1 MCESE
6 LTTPIMYRTHTCNE
20 LKIGHDG
27 KEVKLAGWVHRR
39 RDHGGL
45 IFIDLRDGYG
55 LTQIV
60 FDPEYKEA
68 YEIGD
73 TCRSEYVLEIEGTV
87 RKRPEGQTNKNL
99 ETGKIEVLVT
109 KAMILNTAKTPPFE
123 VDQDKEVAEDIRL
136 KYRYIDLR
144 RERLHK
150 NIVNRHKIFSF
161 IREYLN
167 KAGFL
172 DVETPMMIKGTPE
185 GSREYLVPSRLFPG
199 HFYVL
204 PQSPQQ
210 LKQLLMISS
219 FDRYYQMARCFRDE
233 DQRGDRQ
240 PEFTQLDMEMSFV
253 HEDDVMQA
261 IEDLMIA
268 LSKELYPNRKIQ
280 FEPFKKLSWHDAM
293 NNYGS
298 DKPDLRFEMPLKD
311 VSDVVANCEFKVFT
325 GTIQQG
331 GKVKAL
337 KVGGGGKFS
346 RKEIDELEEIA
357 KTYRAKGL
365 AYIKFTNSGPD
376 GGITKFLKEDEIA
389 KIRKHTEAQ
398 DGDIVFFAADQFK
411 VACESLGQVRLACGQ
426 KLGLIDE
433 EALCYLWVTNFPM
446 FHFHAEEQQIS
457 AEHHPFTRPLEED
470 LEFLDTNPEKVR
482 AYAYDLVLNGVELGG
497 GSIRIH
503 DPKLQSKIF
512 DILKISSEDADR
524 RFGHLLRA
532 FEYGAPPHGGIA
544 LGMDRIVMLF
554 EKEPNIR
561 EVIAFPKDQRARD
574 LMLDAP
580 SELPAD
586 QVAEMHVEVRKPKKS
601 Q

>member
-1 MCESE
+1 
-6 LTTPIMYRTHTCNE
+6 MYRTHTCNE
-20 LKIGHDG
+20 LSTKNEGE
-27 KEVKLAGWVHRR
+27 KVKLAGWVHRR

-60 FDPEYKEA
+60 FDPEQEDTFT
-68 YEIGD
+68 IGD
-73 TCRSEYVLEIEGTV
+73 RCRSEYVLEIEGTV

-99 ETGKIEVLVT
+99 DTGEIEILVE
-109 KAMILNTAKTPPFE
+109 KAAILNEAKTPPFE
-123 VDQDKEVAEDIRL
+123 VDQDKEVSEEIRL

-150 NIVNRHKIFSF
+150 NIVNRHKIYSY
-161 IREYLN
+161 IRRYLDDL
-167 KAGFL
+167 KFL
-172 DVETPMMIKGTPE
+172 DIETPMMIKGTPE
-185 GSREYLVPSRLFPG
+185 GSREYIVPSRLFPG

-240 PEFTQLDMEMSFV
+240 PEFTQLDLEMSFV
-253 HEDDVMQA
+253 HEDDVMKVT
-261 IEDLMIA
+261 EDLMIG
-268 LSKELYPNRKIQ
+268 LSKELYPERKLQ
-280 FEPFKKLSWHDAM
+280 YEPFERISWHDAM

-298 DKPDLRFEMPLKD
+298 DKPDLRFEMKFAD
-311 VSDVVANCEFKVFT
+311 ISEVASTCEFKVFSD
-325 GTIQQG
+325 TIQQG
-331 GKVKAL
+331 GFVKAL
-337 KVGGGGKFS
+337 KVEKGAEFT
-346 RKEIDELEEIA
+346 RKEIDELEETA
-357 KTYRAKGL
+357 KTYGAKGL
-365 AYIKFTNSGPD
+365 AYIKFTKDGPD
-376 GGITKFLKEDEIA
+376 GGITKFFKEDELSKIKEHTKA
-389 KIRKHTEAQ
+389 KE
-398 DGDIVFFAADQFK
+398 GDIVFFAADKFQ
-411 VACESLGQVRLACGQ
+411 VACESLGQVRLACGN

-433 EALCYLWVTNFPM
+433 NALCYLWVTNFPM
-446 FHFHAEEQQIS
+446 FHWNQEENQLS
-457 AEHHPFTRPLEED
+457 AEHHPFTHPLEED
-470 LEFLDTNPEKVR
+470 LDKLDSNPEEVR

-503 DPKLQSKIF
+503 EPDLQAKIF
-512 DILKISSEDADR
+512 KLLNISDEDADK

-544 LGMDRIVMLF
+544 LGMDRVVMIL

-561 EVIAFPKDQRARD
+561 EVMAFPKDQRARD

-580 SELPAD
+580 SEMPIE
-586 QVAEMHVEVRKPKKS
+586 QVAEMHIDIRKPKN
-601 Q
+601 

>member
-1 MCESE
+1 
-6 LTTPIMYRTHTCNE
+6 MYRTHTCNE
-20 LKIGHDG
+20 LTAKNEEEKI
-27 KEVKLAGWVHRR
+27 KLAGWVHRR

-60 FDPEYKEA
+60 FDPEFQDTFT
-68 YEIGD
+68 IGD
-73 TCRSEYVLEIEGTV
+73 RCRSEYVLEIEGKV

-99 ETGKIEVLVT
+99 ATGEIEVLVE
-109 KAMILNTAKTPPFE
+109 KATILNESKTPPFE
-123 VDQDKEVAEDIRL
+123 VDQDKEVGEDLRL

-150 NIVNRHKIFSF
+150 NIVNRHKIFTF
-161 IREYLN
+161 IRQYLD
-167 KAGFL
+167 KHDFL
-172 DVETPMMIKGTPE
+172 DIETPMMIKGTPE

-240 PEFTQLDMEMSFV
+240 PEFTQLDIEMSFV
-253 HEDDVMQA
+253 HEDDVMK
-261 IEDLMIA
+261 ITEDLMIK
-268 LSKELYPNRKIQ
+268 LSKELYPDRKLV
-280 FEPFKKLSWHDAM
+280 FEPFKRITWHDAM

-298 DKPDLRFEMPLKD
+298 DKPDLRFEMQMVD
-311 VSDVVANCEFKVFT
+311 ISEVVATCEFKVFSQ
-325 GTIQQG
+325 TIQNG
-331 GKVKAL
+331 GFVKAL
-337 KVGGGGKFS
+337 RVEGGADFT
-346 RKEIDELEEIA
+346 RKEIDELEETA
-357 KTYRAKGL
+357 KTYGAKGL
-365 AYIKFTNSGPD
+365 AYIKFTKDGPD
-376 GGITKFLKEDEIA
+376 SGITKFFKEDELK
-389 KIRKHTEAQ
+389 KIKEHSEAR
-398 DGDIVFFAADQFK
+398 DGDIVFFAADKFQ

-433 EALCYLWVTNFPM
+433 DALCYLWVTNFPM
-446 FHFHAEEQQIS
+446 FHWNEEEQQMT
-457 AEHHPFTRPLEED
+457 AEHHPFTHPLEED
-470 LEFLDTNPEKVR
+470 LEKLDSNPEDVR
-482 AYAYDLVLNGVELGG
+482 AYAYDLVMNGVELGG

-503 DPKLQSKIF
+503 EPDLQAKIF
-512 DILKISSEDADR
+512 KLLNISEEDADK
-524 RFGHLLRA
+524 RFGHLLKA

-544 LGMDRIVMLF
+544 LGMDRVVMLF

-561 EVIAFPKDQRARD
+561 EVMAFPKDQRARD

-580 SELPAD
+580 SEMPIN
-586 QVAEMHVEVRKPKKS
+586 QVAEMHIDIRRPKK
-601 Q
+601 

>member
-1 MCESE
+1 
-6 LTTPIMYRTHTCNE
+6 MYRTHTCNE
-20 LKIGHDG
+20 LSTDNDG
-27 KEVKLAGWVHRR
+27 EKVKLAGWVHRR

-60 FDPEYKEA
+60 FDPEYKDTFT
-68 YEIGD
+68 IGD
-73 TCRSEYVLEIEGTV
+73 RCRSEYVLEIEGIV

-99 ETGKIEVLVT
+99 DTGGIEILVE
-109 KAMILNTAKTPPFE
+109 KATILNEAKTPPFE
-123 VDQDKEVAEDIRL
+123 VDQDKEVSEEIRL

-150 NIVNRHKIFSF
+150 NIVNRHKIFTY
-161 IREYLN
+161 IRQYLDKLN
-167 KAGFL
+167 FL
-172 DVETPMMIKGTPE
+172 DIETPMMIKGTPE

-199 HFYVL
+199 NFYVL

-240 PEFTQLDMEMSFV
+240 PEFTQLDIEMSFV
-253 HEDDVMQA
+253 HEDDVMKV
-261 IEDLMIA
+261 IEDLMIN
-268 LSKELYPNRKIQ
+268 LSKELYPERKLQEGPFNRI
-280 FEPFKKLSWHDAM
+280 SWHDAM

-298 DKPDLRFEMPLKD
+298 DKPDLRFDMEFTD
-311 VSDVVANCEFKVFT
+311 VSEVAATCKFKVFSD
-325 GTIQQG
+325 TIQQNG
-331 GKVKAL
+331 FVKAL
-337 KVGGGGKFS
+337 KVEGGADFT
-346 RKEIDELEEIA
+346 RKEIDELEETA
-357 KTYRAKGL
+357 KTYGAKGL
-365 AYIKFTNSGPD
+365 AYIKFTKEGPD
-376 GGITKFLKEDEIA
+376 SGITKFFKEDELK
-389 KIRKHTEAQ
+389 KIKEHTCARE
-398 DGDIVFFAADQFK
+398 GDIVFFAADKFQ
-411 VACESLGQVRLACGQ
+411 VACESLGQVRLACGH

-433 EALCYLWVTNFPM
+433 NALCYLWVTNFPM
-446 FHFHAEEQQIS
+446 FHWNQEENQLT
-457 AEHHPFTRPLEED
+457 AEHHPFTHPLEED
-470 LEFLDTNPEKVR
+470 LDKLDSNPEEVR

-503 DPKLQSKIF
+503 EPDLQAKIF
-512 DILKISSEDADR
+512 KLLNITDDDANK

-544 LGMDRIVMLF
+544 LGMDRVVMIL

-561 EVIAFPKDQRARD
+561 EVMAFPKDQRARD

-580 SELPAD
+580 SEIPIE
-586 QVAEMHVEVRKPKKS
+586 QVAEMHIDIRKPKN
-601 Q
+601 

>member
-1 MCESE
+1 MCYNG
-6 LTTPIMYRTHTCNE
+6 LINIQIMYRTHTCNE
-20 LKIGHDG
+20 LRVEDEG
-27 KEVKLAGWVHRR
+27 KEVNLAGWVHRR

-60 FDPEYKEA
+60 FDPENKETFQ
-68 YEIGD
+68 IGD
-73 TCRSEYVLEIEGTV
+73 DCRAEYVIEIEGKV
-87 RKRPEGQTNKNL
+87 RKRPEGQTNENL
-99 ETGKIEVLVT
+99 DTGQIEVLVT
-109 KAMILNTAKTPPFE
+109 NAAILNTAKTPPFE
-123 VDQDKEVAEDIRL
+123 VDQDKEVGEDIRL

-150 NIVNRHKIFSF
+150 NIVNRHKIFNF

-167 KAGFL
+167 KADFL
-172 DVETPMMIKGTPE
+172 DIETPMMIKGTPE

-210 LKQLLMISS
+210 LKQLLMIAS
-219 FDRYYQMARCFRDE
+219 FDKYYQMARCFRDE

-240 PEFTQLDMEMSFV
+240 PEFTQLDIEMSFV
-253 HEDDVMQA
+253 HEDDVMK
-261 IEDLMIA
+261 ITEDLMTA
-268 LSKELYPNRKIQ
+268 LSKELYPERKLQ

-293 NNYGS
+293 NTYGS
-298 DKPDLRFEMPLKD
+298 DKPDLRFEMPLTD
-311 VSDVVANCEFKVFT
+311 VSDIAENCEFKVFT
-325 GTIQQG
+325 STIQQG

-337 KVGGGGKFS
+337 KVEGGAKFT

-357 KTYRAKGL
+357 KTYQAKGL
-365 AYIKFTNSGPD
+365 AYIKFTNEGPD
-376 GGITKFLKEDEIA
+376 GGITKFFKEDELQ
-389 KIRKHTEAQ
+389 KIKEHTGAQ
-398 DGDIVFFAADQFK
+398 NGDIVFFAADQFQ
-411 VACESLGQVRLACGQ
+411 VACESLGQVRLACGH

-433 EALCYLWVTNFPM
+433 DALCYLWVTNFPM
-446 FHFHAEEQQIS
+446 FHWNAQEQQIS
-457 AEHHPFTRPLEED
+457 AEHHPFTHPLEED
-470 LEFLDTNPEKVR
+470 LELLDENPEKVR

-512 DILKISSEDADR
+512 DILKITPEDADK

-580 SELPAD
+580 SQLPTD
-586 QVAEMHVEVRKPKKS
+586 QVAEMHVEVRKPKKK
-601 Q
+601 

>member
-1 MCESE
+1 M
-6 LTTPIMYRTHTCNE
+6 
-20 LKIGHDG
+20 
-27 KEVKLAGWVHRR
+27 
-39 RDHGGL
+39 
-45 IFIDLRDGYG
+45 
-55 LTQIV
+55 
-60 FDPEYKEA
+60 
-68 YEIGD
+68 
-73 TCRSEYVLEIEGTV
+73 
-87 RKRPEGQTNKNL
+87 
-99 ETGKIEVLVT
+99 ETGEIEVLVT
-109 KAMILNTAKTPPFE
+109 KAVILNTAKTPPFE
-123 VDQDKEVAEDIRL
+123 VDQDKEVGEDIRL

-150 NIVNRHKIFSF
+150 NIVNRHKIFNF

-167 KAGFL
+167 KSGFL
-172 DVETPMMIKGTPE
+172 DIETPMMIKGTPE

-219 FDRYYQMARCFRDE
+219 FDKYYQMARCFRDE

-240 PEFTQLDMEMSFV
+240 PEFTQLDIEMSFV
-253 HEDDVMQA
+253 HEDDVMQV

-268 LSKELYPNRKIQ
+268 LSKELYPERKIQ
-280 FEPFKKLSWHDAM
+280 FEPFKKLSWYDAM

-298 DKPDLRFEMPLKD
+298 DKPDLRFEMPLVD
-311 VSDVVANCEFKVFT
+311 ISNVVTNCEFKVFS

-337 KVGGGGKFS
+337 KVNGGARFT

-365 AYIKFTNSGPD
+365 AYIKYTNSGPD
-376 GGITKFLKEDEIA
+376 GGITKFLKEDELT
-389 KIRKHTEAQ
+389 KIREHTNAQ
-398 DGDIVFFAADQFK
+398 DGDIVFFAADKFQ
-411 VACESLGQVRLACGQ
+411 VACESLGQVRLACGK
-426 KLGLIDE
+426 KLDLIDE
-433 EALCYLWVTNFPM
+433 DKLCYLWITNFPM
-446 FHFHAEEQQIS
+446 FHWNAEEQQIS
-457 AEHHPFTRPLEED
+457 AEHHPFTHPLEED
-470 LEFLDTNPEKVR
+470 LELLDKNPEKVR

-503 DPKLQSKIF
+503 EPQLQSKIF
-512 DILKISSEDADR
+512 DILKISPEDADK

-561 EVIAFPKDQRARD
+561 EVMAFPKDQKARD

-580 SELPAD
+580 SELPLD
-586 QVAEMHVEVRKPKKS
+586 QVAEMHVEVRKPKKA
-601 Q
+601 

>member
-1 MCESE
+1 
-6 LTTPIMYRTHTCNE
+6 MYRTHTCNE
-20 LKIGHDG
+20 LNKKSDG
-27 KEVKLAGWVHRR
+27 EVVKLAGWVHRR

-60 FDPEYKEA
+60 FDPKNNESFK
-68 YEIGD
+68 IGD
-73 TCRSEYVLEIEGTV
+73 ECRSEFVLEIEGKV
-87 RKRPEGQTNKNL
+87 RLRPEGQTNENL
-99 ETGKIEVLVT
+99 ATGEIEILVE
-109 KAMILNTAKTPPFE
+109 KAAILNRAKTPPFE
-123 VDQDKEVAEDIRL
+123 VDQDKEVSEELRL

-161 IREYLN
+161 IRE
-167 KAGFL
+167 FL
-172 DVETPMMIKGTPE
+172 DKSDFLDIETPMMIKGTPE

-253 HEDDVMQA
+253 HEDDVMKVT
-261 IEDLMIA
+261 EDLMTA
-268 LSKELYPNRKIQ
+268 LSKKLYPDRKLMN
-280 FEPFKKLSWHDAM
+280 EPFKKITWHDAM
-293 NNYGS
+293 NTYGS
-298 DKPDLRFEMPLKD
+298 DKPDLRFEMPFAD
-311 VSDVVANCEFKVFT
+311 VSEVVATCEFKVFSD
-325 GTIQQG
+325 TIKNG

-337 KVGGGGKFS
+337 KVEGGAEFT

-357 KTYRAKGL
+357 KTYQAKGL
-365 AYIKFTNSGPD
+365 AYIKFTQEGPE
-376 GGITKFLKEDEIA
+376 GGISKFFKEDELARI
-389 KIRKHTEAQ
+389 KEHTEA
-398 DGDIVFFAADQFK
+398 DEGDIVFFAADKFQ
-411 VACESLGQVRLACGQ
+411 VACESLGQVRLACGN

-433 EALCYLWVTNFPM
+433 DTLCYLWVVNFPM
-446 FHFHAEEQQIS
+446 FHWNEEEQQMS
-457 AEHHPFTRPLEED
+457 AEHHPFTHPLEED
-470 LEFLDTNPEKVR
+470 LKKLDSNPEEVR

-503 DPKLQSKIF
+503 EPDLQAKIF
-512 DILKISSEDADR
+512 KLLDITKEDADK

-544 LGMDRIVMLF
+544 LGMDRVVMIY

-561 EVIAFPKDQRARD
+561 EVMAFPKDQKARD

-580 SELPAD
+580 STMPPE
-586 QVAEMHVEVRKPKKS
+586 QIGEMHIDVRMPKK
-601 Q
+601 

>member
-1 MCESE
+1 
-6 LTTPIMYRTHTCNE
+6 MYRTHTCNE
-20 LKIGHDG
+20 LSTSNEGEK
-27 KEVKLAGWVHRR
+27 VKLAGWVHRR

-60 FDPEYKEA
+60 FDPEQKDTFS
-68 YEIGD
+68 IGD
-73 TCRSEYVLEIEGTV
+73 RCRSEYVLEIEGTV

-99 ETGKIEVLVT
+99 ATGEVEILVE
-109 KAMILNTAKTPPFE
+109 KAAILNEAKTPPFE
-123 VDQDKEVAEDIRL
+123 VDQDKEVSEEIRL

-150 NIVNRHKIFSF
+150 NIVNRHKIYSY
-161 IREYLN
+161 IRRYMDDL
-167 KAGFL
+167 KFL
-172 DVETPMMIKGTPE
+172 DIETPMMIKGTPE
-185 GSREYLVPSRLFPG
+185 GSREYIVPSRIFPG

-240 PEFTQLDMEMSFV
+240 PEFTQLDLEMSFV
-253 HEDDVMQA
+253 HEDDVMKV
-261 IEDLMIA
+261 IEDLMIG
-268 LSKELYPNRKIQ
+268 LSKELYPERKLQ
-280 FEPFKKLSWHDAM
+280 YEPFERISWHDAM

-298 DKPDLRFEMPLKD
+298 DKPDLRFEMKFAD
-311 VSDVVANCEFKVFT
+311 ISEVASTCEFKVFSD
-325 GTIQQG
+325 TIQQG
-331 GKVKAL
+331 GFVKAL
-337 KVGGGGKFS
+337 KVEGGAEFT
-346 RKEIDELEEIA
+346 RKEIDELEETA
-357 KTYRAKGL
+357 KTYGAKGL
-365 AYIKFTNSGPD
+365 AYIKFSKDGPD
-376 GGITKFLKEDEIA
+376 GGITKFFKEDELS
-389 KIRKHTEAQ
+389 KIKKHTDAKE
-398 DGDIVFFAADQFK
+398 GDIVFFAADKFQ
-411 VACESLGQVRLACGQ
+411 VACESLGQVRLACGH

-433 EALCYLWVTNFPM
+433 NALCYLWVTNFPM
-446 FHFHAEEQQIS
+446 FHWNQEENQLS
-457 AEHHPFTRPLEED
+457 AEHHPFTHPLEED
-470 LEFLDTNPEKVR
+470 LDKLDSNPEEVR

-503 DPKLQSKIF
+503 EPHLQAKIF
-512 DILKISSEDADR
+512 KLLNISDEDADK

-544 LGMDRIVMLF
+544 LGMDRVVMIL

-561 EVIAFPKDQRARD
+561 EVMAFPKDQRARD

-580 SELPAD
+580 SEMPIE
-586 QVAEMHVEVRKPKKS
+586 QVAEMHIDIRKPKN
-601 Q
+601 